1 MRSKFSTFLL
11 SLSAL
16 VIILASC
23 KPDLSGLE
31 KRLSNLESWR
41 AKTEQAIKT
50 ANEEIRTL
58 RQLIEAE
65 QKKVSVTSYT
75 ELADKTGYELTM
87 SDGSKIVLRHGS
99 SVSVKA
105 GTDGVLYWAIGDQ
118 FITTGSEGKKIKAE
132 AHDGA
137 PGVTPLLRVDAEG
150 NWEVSTDA
158 GKSFTAVRTESG
170 EPIPAKVVEKVVEKE
185 KTDLR
190 ITEEGGVVS
199 IVYKGQTFEFAGKML
214 HPFAGVAEYDL
225 NLDGTGFVTDHVNT
239 SVGHFNWYLATG
251 TQHATHN
258 PDGKNIAA
266 APAFE
271 GYHVP
276 TYYELGLIA
285 PPETIDADEP
295 SPTRLD
301 VKEKIMVG
309 GKILDF
315 TGDYYVPRTTLEAYG
330 IRFKGQGDKYRA
342 AYHYKRVKNPNIT
355 DTTNDQGWLYVITVR
370 PLGPEGVNVTVDDI
384 RPAEYWQSN
393 NENDIVRYFPAG
405 GYTEPKT
412 PGVVKSLGDKG
423 YFWSTATHCDVPEA
437 KWADSG
443 EQICYED
450 YAIGFKFFERH
461 LDATWNAYDE
471 RIDGYAIRL
480 FKD

>member
-1 MRSKFSTFLL
+1 MRSKHSTILL
-11 SLSAL
+11 SLSLL

-31 KRLSNLESWR
+31 KRLSDLESWR

-50 ANEEIRTL
+50 ANEEIRSL
-58 RQLIEAE
+58 RQLIVAE

-105 GTDGVLYWAIGDQ
+105 DTDGVLYWAIGEE

-199 IVYKGQTFEFAGKML
+199 IVYKGQTFEFAGKKFV
-214 HPFAGVAEYDL
+214 HPFASVAEYDL
-225 NLDGTGFVTDHVNT
+225 NLDGTGFATDHANT
-239 SVGHFNWYLATG
+239 SVGHFNWYLASG
-251 TQHATHN
+251 TQEATHN
-258 PDGKNIAA
+258 PDGKSIAA

-285 PPETIDADEP
+285 PPSTIDSDE
-295 SPTRLD
+295 RMKMDLQ
-301 VKEKIMVG
+301 EKIMIG
-309 GKILDF
+309 GKIIDF
-315 TGDYYVPRTTLEAYG
+315 TGDYIVFRAMTEAYA

-342 AYHYKRVKNPNIT
+342 AYRYQRVKNPTIT
-355 DTTNDQGWLYVITVR
+355 DTTNDKGWLYVITVR
-370 PLGPEGVNVTVDDI
+370 PLGPEGANVTVADI
-384 RPAEYWQSN
+384 RTAEYWETN

-405 GYTEPKT
+405 GYTESRAPQT
-412 PGVVKSLGDKG
+412 IKSLGDKG
-423 YFWSTATHCDVPEA
+423 YFWTAVSQCDVPEA
-437 KWADSG
+437 KMDG
-443 EQICYED
+443 EQICYD
-450 YAIGFKFFERH
+450 AYAIGFKFFERH
-461 LDATWNAYDE
+461 LDATWNAYDD
-471 RIDGYAIRL
+471 RTDGYAIRL